1 MLGSRRGILD
11 TMSSHEGQTRLIY
24 HMPSKGLIGFMNEF
38 LSVTHG
44 YGIINHYFLDYRK
57 ITPDAFIGR
66 KLGVL
71 VSFNSGMATAY
82 ACGGIE
88 DRGELFIE
96 PGTTVYEGMIVDE
109 CNREEDLAVNITREK
124 QQTNQRSSTK
134 DTTVVLKKPRVLTLE
149 NYLDFI
155 DDDELVEITPKSIR
169 LRKRILDTVE
179 RKKFDSTKPSK
190 H

>member
-1 MLGSRRGILD
+1 
-11 TMSSHEGQTRLIY
+11 
-24 HMPSKGLIGFMNEF
+24 
-38 LSVTHG
+38 
-44 YGIINHYFLDYRK
+44 
-57 ITPDAFIGR
+57 
-66 KLGVL
+66 
-71 VSFNSGMATAY
+71 
-82 ACGGIE
+82 
-88 DRGELFIE
+88 
-96 PGTTVYEGMIVDE
+96 MIVGE

>member
-1 MLGSRRGILD
+1 
-11 TMSSHEGQTRLIY
+11 
-24 HMPSKGLIGFMNEF
+24 
-38 LSVTHG
+38 
-44 YGIINHYFLDYRK
+44 
-57 ITPDAFIGR
+57 
-66 KLGVL
+66 
-71 VSFNSGMATAY
+71 MATAY

-96 PGTTVYEGMIVDE
+96 PGTTVYEGMIVGE